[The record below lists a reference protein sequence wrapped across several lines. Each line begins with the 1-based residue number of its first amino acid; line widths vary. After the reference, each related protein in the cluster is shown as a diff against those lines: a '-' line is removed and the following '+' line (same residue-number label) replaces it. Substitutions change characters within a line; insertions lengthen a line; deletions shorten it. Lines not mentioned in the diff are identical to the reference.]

1 MADKEQATETK
12 PSFVAA
18 LNAALSLAAVPGKE
32 KPIVDQKQNF
42 VDLGPLFGTPA
53 LGLLGGIANVAS
65 ATEKFS
71 ALARDAVVNASDF
84 IQDQFLHTS
93 INAMDTLP
101 DIPESNTIYWSNL
114 GKEAA
119 KKYDGKF
126 INCSLGQPD
135 FAPFSS
141 IARNAIRYFRR
152 KIPNFNYTAT
162 QGIPEV
168 IDAVQKF
175 IQDKHFHNDPSCM
188 DGQGV
193 CITNGAKEALTFL
206 FKAVGPRR
214 TFIVTEPGWVSYKD
228 EIDNAQGKMVTVE
241 CPQSEGFKITPD
253 QLRAALRKDPRAVF
267 VLNNP
272 SNPTGGVY
280 SEEELKAIA
289 DVLRKFPR
297 ALVVEDSIYNRVTKE
312 GERPP
317 QLADIAPDL
326 KDRIAQIFGAAKDGS
341 LASERVAFCKAPL
354 KWIKNVI
361 NLKSNL
367 SGNTPVTTQAMVYAY
382 VTADNDNYIKE
393 CNKEYRKRFDE
404 VQKCC
409 RALGLTLD
417 DAEGAFYAFP
427 SLKGSPLK
435 GATVTLSDGTT
446 MQINNGEDFVIWCFD
461 LGIGLT
467 PGGVFGK
474 SANDNVRISC
484 ATSTP
489 EIEEM
494 CRRITEAGRE
504 AVMEDGRTVGQYLED
519 CLAQESAQKLA
530 VAGDRAM
537 A

>member
-1 MADKEQATETK
+1 MADKE
-12 PSFVAA
+12 
-18 LNAALSLAAVPGKE
+18 E
-32 KPIVDQKQNF
+32 KRPIFDPAQPRNDTFPLVRGEHQQKNF
-42 VDLGPLFGTPA
+42 FDLRGPIRGLFGAIADVATSVSRSVNRQFSDTP
-53 LGLLGGIANVAS
+53 V
-65 ATEKFS
+65 
-71 ALARDAVVNASDF
+71 D
-84 IQDQFLHTS
+84 
-93 INAMDTLP
+93 AMDTLP
-101 DIPESNTIYWSNL
+101 DTPESNTILWS
-114 GKEAA
+114 GKGAKAATVYNARQEEAGTG
-119 KKYDGKF
+119 KKF

-135 FAPFSS
+135 FLPADGLVDKA
-141 IARNAIRYFRR
+141 IAYFKR
-152 KIPNFNYTAT
+152 KFTNFNYTPT

-168 IDAVQKF
+168 VEAVQKF
-175 IQDKHFHNDPSCM
+175 IQDKHFHNDKNCM

-206 FKAVGPRR
+206 FKAVGPGR

-228 EIDNAQGKMVTVE
+228 EIDNAQGKMVTVD
-241 CPQSEGFKITPD
+241 CPGSKGFKIKPD

-272 SNPTGGVY
+272 SNPTGAVY
-280 SEEELKAIA
+280 SKEELEAIA
-289 DVLRKFPR
+289 DVLREFPL

-312 GERPP
+312 GARPP
-317 QLADIAPDL
+317 QLADVAPDL
-326 KDRIAQIFGAAKDGS
+326 KGRIAQIFGAAKDGS

-382 VTADNDNYIKE
+382 VTSDNDEYLEE
-393 CNKEYRKRFDE
+393 CNQEYRKRFDE

-409 RALGLTLD
+409 RALGLILD

-427 SLKGSPLK
+427 SLEGSPLK
-435 GATVTLSDGTT
+435 GATVTLSGGKTK
-446 MQINNGEDFVIWCFD
+446 MQINNGEDFVTWCFD

-504 AVMEDGRTVGQYLED
+504 AVMEDGRTVGQYLEE
-519 CLAQESAQKLA
+519 CLAQRTQQPL
-530 VAGDRAM
+530 VAAGSGRG
-537 A
+537 

>member
-1 MADKEQATETK
+1 LFFLWFEGGFFMADE
-12 PSFVAA
+12 
-18 LNAALSLAAVPGKE
+18 KE
-32 KPIVDQKQNF
+32 KGPIFDPAKPRETLFPLVRGEDQQKNF
-42 VDLGPLFGTPA
+42 FDLRDPIKGLFGA
-53 LGLLGGIANVAS
+53 IANVATS
-65 ATEKFS
+65 VSRSVNRQFS
-71 ALARDAVVNASDF
+71 DTPVD
-84 IQDQFLHTS
+84 
-93 INAMDTLP
+93 AMDTLP
-101 DIPESNTIYWSNL
+101 DTPESNTILWSGKGAKAAKVYNARQ
-114 GKEAA
+114 KEAGTG
-119 KKYDGKF
+119 KKF

-135 FAPFSS
+135 FLPADGLVDK
-141 IARNAIRYFRR
+141 AITYFKR
-152 KIPNFNYTAT
+152 KFTNFNYTPT

-168 IDAVQKF
+168 IEAVQKF
-175 IQDKHFHNDPSCM
+175 IQDKHFHKDKNCM

-206 FKAVGPRR
+206 FKAVGPGR

-228 EIDNAQGKMVTVE
+228 EIDNAQGTMVAVQ
-241 CPQSEGFKITPD
+241 CGNDFKITPD

-272 SNPTGGVY
+272 SNPTGAVY
-280 SEEELKAIA
+280 SKKELEAIA
-289 DVLRKFPR
+289 EVLREFPL

-312 GERPP
+312 GARPP

-326 KDRIAQIFGAAKDGS
+326 KGRIAQIFGAAKDGS

-382 VTADNDNYIKE
+382 VTSDNDKYLEE

-427 SLKGSPLK
+427 SLEGSPLK
-435 GATVTLSDGTT
+435 GATVTLSDGKTK
-446 MQINNGEDFVIWCFD
+446 MQINNGEDFVTWCFD

-494 CRRITEAGRE
+494 CERITEHGRKAIMNDE
-504 AVMEDGRTVGQYLED
+504 SGRTVGQYFED
-519 CLAQESAQKLA
+519 CLKEGVKQ
-530 VAGDRAM
+530 VAAEVSR
-537 A
+537 